1 MRELE
6 APFTI
11 SDGDAVIQ
19 VSEHELKEMRLFHL
33 VFPDKR
39 KPLNITVAERRGTG
53 EKFWTSVPEGRQDE
67 AEQFGRLIAVYI
79 RSKRKT

>member
-11 SDGDAVIQ
+11 TDAGAIIQ
-19 VSEHELKEMRLFHL
+19 VSEHQLKEMRLFRL
-33 VFPDKR
+33 VFPDNR

-53 EKFWTSVPEGRQDE
+53 EKFWTSVPEGRQEE
-67 AEQFGRLIAVYI
+67 AEQFGRLIANYI
-79 RSKRKT
+79 RSKRKA